1 MKEEK
6 LKREKEN
13 IEYNQKKMDRIHSME
28 KKIEYLIMKEE
39 EEAAA
44 KSKLVWLLVTNL
56 NN

>member
-44 KSKLVWLLVTNL
+44 KSKLV
-56 NN
+56 